1 MILTTTQALLT
12 IAVIAIGTILT
23 RALPFI
29 IFPAGK
35 KTPKFIIY
43 LGKVLPFA
51 IIGMLII
58 YCLKGISLF
67 QGSHGIP
74 ELIAGAFVV
83 LIHKWKHNLLI
94 SIGGGTLLYMVLVQ
108 GCFGG

>member
-1 MILTTTQALLT
+1 MLLTTSQALLI
-12 IAVIAIGTILT
+12 IAVIAGATLLT

-35 KTPKFIIY
+35 KTPQFITY
-43 LGKVLPFA
+43 LGTVLPFS

-58 YCLKGISLF
+58 YCFKSVSITTAP
-67 QGSHGIP
+67 HGIP
-74 ELIAGAFVV
+74 EAIAGIFVV

-108 GCFGG
+108 VVFK

>member
-12 IAVIAIGTILT
+12 IVVIVGVTILT

-35 KTPKFIIY
+35 KTPKFIVY
-43 LGKVLPFA
+43 LGEVLPYA

-58 YCLKGISLF
+58 YCFKEVSTVTAP
-67 QGSHGIP
+67 HGVP
-74 ELIAGAFVV
+74 EAIAAIFVV
-83 LIHKWKHNLLI
+83 AIHKWKHNLIL

-108 GCFGG
+108 QVFR

>member
-1 MILTTTQALLT
+1 MILTTQQALLT
-12 IAVIAIGTILT
+12 IAVIALTTILM

-35 KTPKFIIY
+35 KTPKFIEY
-43 LGKVLPFA
+43 LGEVLPYA
-51 IIGMLII
+51 IIGMLIV
-58 YCLKGISLF
+58 YCFKEVSLVKMP
-67 QGSHGIP
+67 HGIP

-83 LIHKWKHNLLI
+83 AIHKWKHNLLI

-108 GCFGG
+108 VVFK